1 MGLVSSP
8 PMSPNWRLVLL
19 AVSLFAAGCPGDL
32 QNPDRFP
39 ATPLPDCAGN
49 IDVVA
54 DIFERRCGTDSCH
67 AGDEP
72 AAELNLLDGNAFEN
86 LLGVPSTQCEGR
98 LRVDPDDVINSFL
111 LDKLRGPEF
120 IAPNCG
126 DPMPFLSRLNGNE
139 IACVERWIL
148 ENMMGADG
156 GMPTPMDGGTRPDAG
171 TVDAGAEEDAGE
183 MMTDPC
189 DPIEGAGRVVCMRS
203 ATGCSAVFTMGGT
216 SCDAVCDLAGLTCT
230 AAYADADDGTCTH
243 DTTMAVNCNNDDMGM
258 SDHCICGSL

>member
-1 MGLVSSP
+1 
-8 PMSPNWRLVLL
+8 MSPIWRRVALVAVGLSSLL
-19 AVSLFAAGCPGDL
+19 AAGCPGDL

-86 LLGVPSTQCEGR
+86 LLSVPSTECEGR

-111 LDKLRGPEF
+111 LDKLRGQEF

-148 ENMMGADG
+148 ENLMAADG
-156 GMPTPMDGGTRPDAG
+156 GVPTPVDGGRADAG
-171 TVDAGAEEDAGE
+171 TVDGGGEVDAGEDAGE

-189 DPIEGAGRVVCMRS
+189 DPIEGAGRVLCMRS

-216 SCDAVCDLAGLTCT
+216 SCDAVCALAGLTCT
-230 AAYADADDGTCTH
+230 AAYADADDGSCTH
-243 DTTMAVNCNNDDMGM
+243 DTAMAVSCNNDDGGM